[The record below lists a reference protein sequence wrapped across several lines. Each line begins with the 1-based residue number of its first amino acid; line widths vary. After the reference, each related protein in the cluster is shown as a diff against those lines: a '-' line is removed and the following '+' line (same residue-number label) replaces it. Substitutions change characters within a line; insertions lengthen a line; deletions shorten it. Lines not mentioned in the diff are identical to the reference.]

1 MVKCQHC
8 GTSNRADAT
17 YCNSC
22 GYALKGATV
31 VHPAAS
37 AARGASASPLHP
49 TGRLPSQSRLAG
61 CYVILRTIGQ
71 GGMAAVYQATDI
83 RNNSQVA
90 IKEMSQ
96 DSLAPSE
103 LQEALDSFVQEAELL
118 MSLRHKGLPRVSGHF
133 SEGSRHYL
141 VMEYIEGTTLEQRQA
156 AAGGKGLPEREVLAW
171 AVQISDVL
179 TYLHNRRPPIIFRDL
194 KPANIMVTNSGRV
207 KLIDFGIARVFVPG
221 RTRDTQVL
229 GTPGF
234 APPEQYGKA
243 QTDPRADVY
252 ALGCTLYQLLSGYD
266 PASTPFALP
275 PLNTRNSSVS
285 PYVQV
290 AIERATKLDREARF
304 RTAAD
309 FQRAL
314 MHPEGMYFRTGECAH
329 SLRELVALCQA
340 HPQEAAEHLYARR
353 FDPWLSRWG
362 ERQAAKAVL
371 TSTMRTSDQA
381 AGLAAFLKEATAPPV
396 SASSARSSSQTAHQR
411 ATQGQRAGQSSARS
425 TATHAAA
432 SAAPSATA
440 SLVVVQ
446 PRTIDFG
453 QLKSGQRGTVTIT
466 ISGQNGANVN
476 GQIIPPPTWITVDKT
491 AFSGSSTLVQLTAET
506 TRLAG
511 PGKQYSSLQIITGTQ
526 HIYVPITAEIV
537 RAPRTT
543 TAPQSSA
550 SSATAAQPAVRMP
563 KSAAPQAK
571 FAAPPVGASPNLG
584 FLGGLLLAGGLS
596 VATLQFV
603 PSLLAIWQ
611 PGLLVGAPL
620 MLALLALMTL
630 AALPGA
636 LIGSGGKS
644 WQGRIKTTLAGGLI
658 GLVAVLAA
666 AHNVLLSDITLP
678 KAAVGMT
685 LPKTLNDPWTAGFF
699 PWASTVSFDGHTG
712 LKGTLLL
719 AVAIVSLG
727 AALGAERFYSN
738 IMLRIGAFFRRYS
751 ALFSTLAGIAGGAVG
766 AGLLVHQWPP
776 LIPISVVTGAIL
788 GGVICSRV
796 NQMVENLSRS
806 RYLNSYRRSA
816 KAQAGRP
823 RTRGYP

>member
-8 GTSNRADAT
+8 GTPNRADAS
-17 YCNSC
+17 YCNTC

-37 AARGASASPLHP
+37 AARGTTAGPLHP

-61 CYVILRTIGQ
+61 CYIISRTIGQ

-83 RNNSQVA
+83 RNQSQVA

-103 LQEALDSFVQEAELL
+103 LKEALDSFVQEAELL

-141 VMEYIEGTTLEQRQA
+141 VMEYIEGKTLEQRLT
-156 AAGGKGLPEREVLAW
+156 AAGGKALPEREVVAW
-171 AVQISDVL
+171 ADQIADVL
-179 TYLHNRRPPIIFRDL
+179 TYLHNRRPPVIFRDL
-194 KPANIMVTNSGRV
+194 KPANIMVTNSGRI

-275 PLNTRNSSVS
+275 PLNTRNPSVS
-285 PYVQV
+285 PHVQV

-314 MHPEGMYFRTGECAH
+314 THPEGIYFRTGECAH

-353 FDPWLSRWG
+353 FDSWLSRWG

-371 TSTMRTSDQA
+371 TATMRTADQA
-381 AGLAAFLKEATAPPV
+381 AGLAAFLKDATAPAA
-396 SASSARSSSQTAHQR
+396 SASSSARPSAQAAR
-411 ATQGQRAGQSSARS
+411 QRAGQPARS
-425 TATHAAA
+425 ATTHAA

-440 SLVVVQ
+440 PLVVVQ

-453 QLKSGQRGTVTIT
+453 QLKAGQQGAVSIT
-466 ISGQNGANVN
+466 INGQNGASVN
-476 GQIIPPPTWITVDKT
+476 GQIIPPPTWITLDKT
-491 AFSGSSTLVQLTAET
+491 SFSGPSTLVQLTAET
-506 TRLAG
+506 ARIAG
-511 PGKQYSSLQIITGTQ
+511 RGKQYSSLQIVTGTQ

-537 RAPRTT
+537 RAPRAT

-550 SSATAAQPAVRMP
+550 SYATQTARGTATPVLTH
-563 KSAAPQAK
+563 AK
-571 FAAPPVGASPNLG
+571 YAAPPVTASNLG
-584 FLGGLLLAGGLS
+584 FVGGLMLALGLS
-596 VATLQFV
+596 AAAVQFV
-603 PSLLAIWQ
+603 PSLAAIWA
-611 PGLLVGAPL
+611 PGLAVGAPL
-620 MLALLALMTL
+620 MLALLALVALVAL
-630 AALPGA
+630 AGA

-644 WQGRIKTTLAGGLI
+644 WPGRIKTTLAGALI
-658 GLVAVLAA
+658 GALVALVVGHQVLLAGFTLPRAATSMTTATQPIWANPALFNGHPSLPGVLLLAA
-666 AHNVLLSDITLP
+666 AI
-678 KAAVGMT
+678 
-685 LPKTLNDPWTAGFF
+685 
-699 PWASTVSFDGHTG
+699 
-712 LKGTLLL
+712 
-719 AVAIVSLG
+719 ISLG
-727 AALGAERFYSN
+727 ATLGATRLYSG

-751 ALFSTLAGIAGGAVG
+751 ALFAVLGGILGGGVG
-766 AGLLVHQWPP
+766 AGLLVSQWPP
-776 LIPISVVTGAIL
+776 LIPISVVAGAIF
-788 GGVICSRV
+788 GGIICARI
-796 NQMVENLSRS
+796 NQMFEHFARA
-806 RYLNSYRRSA
+806 RYLNSFRRST

-823 RTRGYP
+823 RTKGYP

>member
-1 MVKCQHC
+1 MVICQHC
-8 GTSNRADAT
+8 GTQNRSDAA

-22 GYALKGATV
+22 GYALKGASV
-31 VHPAAS
+31 VHPAVS
-37 AARGASASPLHP
+37 AARGRTASPLHP

-61 CYVILRTIGQ
+61 VYIISGAVGQ

-83 RNNSQVA
+83 RNSSQVA

-118 MSLRHKGLPRVSGHF
+118 MGLRHKGLPRVSGHF

-141 VMEYIEGTTLEQRQA
+141 VMEYIEGKTLEQRQT
-156 AAGGKGLPEREVLAW
+156 AAGGKGLPERDVLAW
-171 AVQISDVL
+171 ADQICDVL

-194 KPANIMVTNSGRV
+194 KPANIMVMSNGRI

-275 PLNTRNSSVS
+275 PLNSRNPDIS
-285 PYVQV
+285 PHVQV
-290 AIERATKLDREARF
+290 AIERATKLDREGRF
-304 RTAAD
+304 RSAAD

-314 MHPEGMYFRTGECAH
+314 IHPEGMYFRTGECAH

-340 HPQEAAEHLYARR
+340 HPKEAAEHLYAHR

-362 ERQAAKAVL
+362 ERQAAKAIP
-371 TSTMRTSDQA
+371 TATMRTADQA
-381 AGLAAFLKEATAPPV
+381 AGLAAFVKLATAPAP
-396 SASSARSSSQTAHQR
+396 SAKTTAARPSAQATSQRTAQPQRTGQSARG
-411 ATQGQRAGQSSARS
+411 AT
-425 TATHAAA
+425 THAAA

-440 SLVVVQ
+440 SLVTVQ

-453 QLKSGQRGTVTIT
+453 QLKQGQRGAVTIT
-466 ISGQNGANVN
+466 ISGQNGVAVN
-476 GQIIPPPTWITVDKT
+476 GQLIPPPAWITLDRT
-491 AFSGSSTLVQLTAET
+491 SFNGASTLVQLTAET
-506 TRLAG
+506 TRIAA

-537 RAPRTT
+537 RAPRAT

-550 SSATAAQPAVRMP
+550 SYATQAHAAV
-563 KSAAPQAK
+563 AATPQSK
-571 FAAPPVGASPNLG
+571 YAAPPLGRPLNLG
-584 FLGGLLLAGGLS
+584 FLGALLLAMGLS
-596 VATLQFV
+596 ITALQLLI
-603 PSLLAIWQ
+603 SLLAQWR
-611 PGLLVGAPL
+611 PGLAVTGPL
-620 MLALLALMTL
+620 MLALLALAMV

-636 LIGSGGKS
+636 LIGSGGKG
-644 WQGRIKTTLAGGLI
+644 WPGRVKTTLAGALI
-658 GLVAVLAA
+658 GLLAA
-666 AHNVLLSDITLP
+666 LATEHTALL
-678 KAAVGMT
+678 
-685 LPKTLNDPWTAGFF
+685 AGFIL
-699 PWASTVSFDGHTG
+699 PAGGQTLAIAGQSVSPHHSLFSEHPDKIGA
-712 LKGTLLL
+712 LLL
-719 AVAIVSLG
+719 ATAMISLG
-727 AALGAERFYSN
+727 AALGSERFYSGV
-738 IMLRIGAFFRRYS
+738 MLRIAAFFRRFS
-751 ALFSTLAGIAGGAVG
+751 AFFSVVGGIFAGGLG
-766 AGLLVHQWPP
+766 AGLLAHQWPP
-776 LIPISVVTGAIL
+776 LVPIAVVVGAIL
-788 GGVICSRV
+788 GGIVCGRINSIF
-796 NQMVENLSRS
+796 ENLTKS
-806 RYLNSYRRSA
+806 RYLNHSLRSA

-823 RTRGYP
+823 RTKGYP